1 MMKDTNYIYQSLFEA
16 MLNRSAPSNLNK
28 IISAILNKI
37 CNLIANISDPL
48 VKFTIE
54 DHELLLPLSHKL
66 PIHLKE
72 HPYYC
77 SNLGRIAKDV
87 KDKYDNLK
95 AIDIGANVGDSVA
108 FLRQKAS
115 FPILCVE
122 GDDYFFEILEKNTTF
137 FTEVEIEKAYIGI
150 KNETIDV
157 EIERNNG
164 TAQINTQS
172 ETDQKTEI
180 ASLASIINKKSF
192 FSDAKMIKIDTDGY
206 DGFIIKGASSFL
218 KSTKP
223 ILFFEYDPFHLV
235 NHGDDGISIFNT
247 LNNIGYQKAMIYD
260 NFGKYMLSLNLNDLG
275 MFEELHTY
283 FLGHEGKYYCDICVF
298 PDEDIDLYEKI
309 RKSEL
314 EFFQST

>member
-1 MMKDTNYIYQSLFEA
+1 MKMTNYIYQSLFEA
-16 MLNRSAPSNLNK
+16 MLDRSAPSNVNK
-28 IISAILNKI
+28 IISGILNKI

-48 VKFTIE
+48 VKFTIG
-54 DHELLLPLSHKL
+54 DQELLLPLSHKL

-87 KDKYDNLK
+87 KDKYGNLK
-95 AIDIGANVGDSVA
+95 VIDIGANVGDSVA
-108 FLRQKAS
+108 FLRQKTS

-137 FTEVEIEKAYIGI
+137 FTEVEIEKAYIGM
-150 KNETIDV
+150 KNETIDI

-164 TAQINTQS
+164 TAQINTRF

-180 ASLASIINKKSF
+180 ASLASIINKQSF

-206 DGFIIKGASSFL
+206 DGFIIKGATNFL

-223 ILFFEYDPFHLV
+223 ILFFEYDPFHLE
-235 NHGDDGISIFNT
+235 NHGDDGISIFDT
-247 LNNIGYQKAMIYD
+247 LNNIGYRTAMIYD
-260 NFGKYMLSLNLNDLG
+260 NFGKYMLSSNLNNRDI
-275 MFEELHTY
+275 FEELHTY
-283 FLGHEGKYYCDICVF
+283 FSGHEGKYYCDICAF
-298 PDEDIDLYEKI
+298 ADEDRNLYEKI